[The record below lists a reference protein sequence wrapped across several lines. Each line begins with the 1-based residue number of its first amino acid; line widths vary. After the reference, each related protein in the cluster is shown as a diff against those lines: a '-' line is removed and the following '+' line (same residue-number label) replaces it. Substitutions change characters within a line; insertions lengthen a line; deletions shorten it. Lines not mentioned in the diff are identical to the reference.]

1 MAEAPSLPTVVEVG
15 AAVLQLRPLEREVLW
30 LAAGE
35 HLANDAIA
43 RRLGIT
49 IEQAERLLAAALGNL
64 DRAMDG
70 RERS

>member
-1 MAEAPSLPTVVEVG
+1 MADDPSLPTFAEVA
-15 AAVLQLRPLEREVLW
+15 AAVLQLQPLEREVLW

-35 HLANDAIA
+35 HLSNDAIA
-43 RRLGIT
+43 RRLAISAG
-49 IEQAERLLAAALGNL
+49 QAERLLADALGNL